1 MTAEHPASLPAAEAV
16 DLADLPLEPFE
27 PAVPDEARTAFA
39 ELEGLSALLAAG
51 ALTEGGVWEM
61 EPGVGTD
68 TEADEVFVVLSG
80 AGTVEFLDPA
90 RPPVTLRPGTLLRLE
105 EGMQTRWTVTERLR
119 KLYLA

>member
-1 MTAEHPASLPAAEAV
+1 MSTEKHAALPAAEAV
-16 DLADLPLEPFE
+16 ELADLPLKPV
-27 PAVPDEARTAFA
+27 AAQAADEARTAFTG
-39 ELEGLSALLAAG
+39 LQGLSALLAAG
-51 ALTEGGVWEM
+51 AVTEAGVWEM

-90 RPPVTLRPGTLLRLE
+90 LPPVALRPGTLVRLE
-105 EGMQTRWTVTERLR
+105 AGMQTRWTVTETLR

>member
-1 MTAEHPASLPAAEAV
+1 MSTEKHTGLPAAEAV
-16 DLADLPLEPFE
+16 ELADLPLEP
-27 PAVPDEARTAFA
+27 VEAAAAEEAPTAFA

-51 ALTEGGVWEM
+51 AFTEGGVWEM

-90 RPPVTLRPGTLLRLE
+90 LPPVALHPGTLVRLE

>member
-1 MTAEHPASLPAAEAV
+1 MSTEKHAGLPAAEAV
-16 DLADLPLEPFE
+16 ELADLPLEPVE
-27 PAVPDEARTAFA
+27 AESADEAPTAFA

-51 ALTEGGVWEM
+51 AFTEGGVWEM

-90 RPPVTLRPGTLLRLE
+90 LPPVALRPGTLVRLE